1 MKRLLILVALA
12 TLSACASGGEQ
23 QSSLNSS
30 TSIPEESSLAIATGE
45 SSTTASQSSSES
57 SLESSSDDK
66 IYHLVSIYQSYPRN
80 PDSAGDIKVRFEM
93 SLQIEDGKPL
103 YSNDKEMYA
112 LTDQF
117 KPDFIPHTGAYSL
130 IPLFYDVECTTFYIH
145 GTPITSDS
153 TFYYYMAG

>member
-30 TSIPEESSLAIATGE
+30 YSAEEKISSATTEAYSTSEPLSP
-45 SSTTASQSSSES
+45 ES

-66 IYHLVSIYQSYPRN
+66 VYHLVSIYQSYPRN
-80 PDSAGDIKVRFEM
+80 PDSAGNIKVRFEM
-93 SLQIEDGKPL
+93 SLQVEDGKPL

>member
-23 QSSLNSS
+23 QPSLNSS
-30 TSIPEESSLAIATGE
+30 IYSAEEKSSSATTEAYSTSEPL
-45 SSTTASQSSSES
+45 SSES

-66 IYHLVSIYQSYPRN
+66 VYHLVSIYQSYPER
-80 PDSAGDIKVRFEM
+80 PDAAGRTGVRFDSAFN
-93 SLQIEDGKPL
+93 IEDGKPL
-103 YSNDKEMYA
+103 YTTTEEMNA
-112 LTDQF
+112 FTAQF
-117 KPDFIPHTGAYSL
+117 KPAFTPYGGAYSL
-130 IPLFYDVECTTFYIH
+130 IPLFYDVECTIFYVH

>member
-23 QSSLNSS
+23 QPSLNSS
-30 TSIPEESSLAIATGE
+30 IYSAEEKSSSATTEAYSTSEPL
-45 SSTTASQSSSES
+45 SSES

-66 IYHLVSIYQSYPRN
+66 VYHMVSIYQSYPRN
-80 PDSAGDIKVRFEM
+80 PDSAGNIKVRFEM
-93 SLQIEDGKPL
+93 SLQVEDGKPL